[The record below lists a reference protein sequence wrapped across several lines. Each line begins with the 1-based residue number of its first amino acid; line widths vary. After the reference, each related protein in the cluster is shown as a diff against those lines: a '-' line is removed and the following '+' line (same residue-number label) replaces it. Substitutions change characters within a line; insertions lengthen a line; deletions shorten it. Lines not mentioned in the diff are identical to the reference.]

1 MSPDVAEKIKQ
12 NPKFETLCSKRSAF
26 AWTLT
31 IIMLVIYYT
40 FILLIAFSPETLGTP
55 IGNNVMTLGIP
66 VGVGIIVIAFA
77 LTGIYVHRANTEFD
91 VLTNA
96 IKKELEG

>member
-1 MSPDVAEKIKQ
+1 MTPDVAEKIKL
-12 NPKFETLCSKRSAF
+12 NPKFGTLVRKRNTFVSKLS
-26 AWTLT
+26 
-31 IIMLVIYYT
+31 IIMLIIYYT
-40 FILLIAFSPETLGTP
+40 FILIIAFSPETLGTP
-55 IGNNVMTLGIP
+55 IGSSVITLGIP

-91 VLTNA
+91 VLTHD

>member
-12 NPKFETLCSKRSAF
+12 NPKFETLVSKRTAF
-26 AWTLT
+26 ACKLT

-40 FILLIAFSPETLGTP
+40 FILLIAFSPQTLGTP

-66 VGVGIIVIAFA
+66 VGVGIILIAFA

>member
-1 MSPDVAEKIKQ
+1 MTPDVAEKIKQ
-12 NPKFETLCSKRSAF
+12 NPKFEALVSKRTGF
-26 AWTLT
+26 ACKLS

-40 FILLIAFSPETLGTP
+40 FILLIAFSPQTLGTP
-55 IGNNVMTLGIP
+55 IGSNVMTLGIP
-66 VGVGIIVIAFA
+66 VGVGIILSAFA

>member
-1 MSPDVAEKIKQ
+1 MSPDDTEKIKQ
-12 NPKFETLCSKRSAF
+12 NPKFEALVSKRSAY
-26 AWTLT
+26 AWTLS

-40 FILLIAFSPETLGTP
+40 FILLIAFSPQTLGTP

-66 VGVGIIVIAFA
+66 IGVGIIVIAFV

-96 IKKELEG
+96 IKKDIEG

>member
-1 MSPDVAEKIKQ
+1 MLPDVAEEIKQ
-12 NPKFETLCSKRSAF
+12 NPKFKELVSKRSSF
-26 AWTLT
+26 AWKLS

-55 IGNNVMTLGIP
+55 IGNNAMTLGIP
-66 VGVGIIVIAFA
+66 VGVGIIVSAFV

-96 IKKELEG
+96 IKKDLEG

>member
-12 NPKFETLCSKRSAF
+12 NPKFEKLVRKRRAF
-26 AWTLT
+26 AWTLSV
-31 IIMLVIYYT
+31 IMLVIYYT
-40 FILLIAFSPETLGTP
+40 FILLIAFSPQSLGTP

-66 VGVGIIVIAFA
+66 VGVGIILIAFV